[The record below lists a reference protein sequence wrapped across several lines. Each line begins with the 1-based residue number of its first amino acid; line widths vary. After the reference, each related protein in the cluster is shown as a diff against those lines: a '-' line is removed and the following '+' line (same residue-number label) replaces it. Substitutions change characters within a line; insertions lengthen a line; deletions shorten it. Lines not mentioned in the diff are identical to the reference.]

1 MQNCFVLSKCKIVLY
16 SQNGKYDC
24 VHFMVLFHLWQ
35 IEKLDIGH
43 TGDIVY
49 VYLHRGAIVAG
60 KEVNVYY

>member
-1 MQNCFVLSKCKIVLY
+1 
-16 SQNGKYDC
+16 
-24 VHFMVLFHLWQ
+24 MVLFHLWQ